1 MNMSIQEKKAA
12 FNILTS
18 ILILG
23 GYVYYTFVMHES
35 ENMPQ
40 INEVQFWAEFTL
52 TMVVVTIILKIIG
65 LILFMIINT
74 IITREQEADFMD
86 ELDKKIEMKSERNG
100 NYFFIA
106 GFICSMIPVAM
117 GEPVYYMFIIM
128 LSAGFIAGTLG
139 DLWKI
144 YYYRRGI

>member
-1 MNMSIQEKKAA
+1 MSLQEKKAI
-12 FNILTS
+12 FNIITS
-18 ILILG
+18 LLILG

-40 INEVQFWAEFTL
+40 INDIQFWAKFTL
-52 TMVVVTIILKIIG
+52 TMMVVTVVLKIVS
-65 LILFMIINT
+65 LILFAIINA
-74 IITREQEADFMD
+74 IITKEQDSDFMD

-100 NYFFIA
+100 NYFFFI
-106 GFICSMIPVAM
+106 GFICSMIPIAM

-128 LSAGFIAGTLG
+128 LSAGFLAGTLG

>member
-1 MNMSIQEKKAA
+1 MSLQEKKAI

-18 ILILG
+18 ALIMG
-23 GYVYYTFVMHES
+23 GYTYYTFVTHAA

-40 INEVQFWAEFTL
+40 ILNVQFWAEFTL
-52 TMVVVTIILKIIG
+52 TMIIVTIILKIIS
-65 LILFMIINT
+65 LILFAIINA
-74 IITREQEADFMD
+74 IITQEKDTDFMD
-86 ELDKKIEMKSERNG
+86 EYDKKIEMKSERNG
-100 NYFFIA
+100 NYFFIM

-128 LSAGFIAGTLG
+128 LSSGFIGGTLG

-144 YYYRRGI
+144 FYYRRGI

>member
-1 MNMSIQEKKAA
+1 MSIQEKKAV
-12 FNILTS
+12 FNIITS
-18 ILILG
+18 ALIMG
-23 GYVYYTFVMHES
+23 GYAYYTFVMHAA

-40 INEVQFWAEFTL
+40 ILEVQFWAQFTL
-52 TMVVVTIILKIIG
+52 TMIIVTIILKIIS
-65 LILFMIINT
+65 LILFTIIKA
-74 IITREQEADFMD
+74 IITRAQEEDFMD
-86 ELDKKIEMKSERNG
+86 EYDKKIEMKSERNG
-100 NYFFIA
+100 NYFFII

-128 LSAGFIAGTLG
+128 LSSGFIGGTLG

>member
-1 MNMSIQEKKAA
+1 MSIQEKKAV

-40 INEVQFWAEFTL
+40 INDIQFWAKFTL
-52 TMVVVTIILKIIG
+52 TMMIVTIVLKIIS
-65 LILFMIINT
+65 LILFTIINA
-74 IITREQEADFMD
+74 IITRGQDEDFMD
-86 ELDKKIEMKSERNG
+86 ELDKKIEMKSDRNG
-100 NYFFIA
+100 NYFFMA
-106 GFICSMIPVAM
+106 GFVTSMIPIAM
-117 GEPVYYMFIIM
+117 GKPVYYMFIIM
-128 LSAGFIAGTLG
+128 LAAGFIAGTLG